1 MITDLSIDNVMKNMN
16 NGWNIINKQSKIESL
31 VSQIQFDI
39 RNNYINEE
47 NLKLEIAKN
56 FIYEL
61 LKYDLIEFSTE
72 SDLNREIKI
81 LRGEI
86 FISKGK
92 KSYLNLVDKIFKVGD
107 NEFTNDELVE
117 AVKYKFA
124 ERFI

>member
-61 LKYDLIEFSTE
+61 LKNDLIEFSTE